1 MESGYMFGEAVLHI
15 GQLRLRA
22 GNLLAQ
28 DMLLNR
34 RIEQIF
40 LLQLR
45 LERAITFGL
54 LSLQLHGTDLPFD
67 LKDVFWYAQEVLL
80 SPLQFSLGHKLAALV
95 FTRAGRFFDESPP
108 VIGLGVDEFI
118 DPSLLDNGI
127 GFSAHAGPQKKLD
140 DVFQA
145 TGDLIDG
152 VFRPPRTEQPSG
164 DQNFPQ

>member
-1 MESGYMFGEAVLHI
+1 MERGYMFGEAVLRI

-40 LLQLR
+40 ILQLR

-54 LSLQLHGTDLPFD
+54 LSLQLHGTDLAFD
-67 LKDVFWYAQEVLL
+67 LTDDICDAQEVLL
-80 SPLQFSLGHKLAALV
+80 GPLEFSLGYKLAALV
-95 FTRAGRFFDESPP
+95 LTGAGRFFDEGPP
-108 VIGLGVDEFI
+108 VFGFGVDQFI
-118 DPSLLDNGI
+118 DPSLLDNRI
-127 GFSAHAGPQKKLD
+127 SFTPHAGPQKQLN

-145 TGDLIDG
+145 TGDLVDG
-152 VFRPPRTEQPSG
+152 VFRLP
-164 DQNFPQ
+164 

>member
-1 MESGYMFGEAVLHI
+1 MFGEAVLRI

-54 LSLQLHGTDLPFD
+54 LSLQLHGTNLAFD
-67 LKDVFWYAQEVLL
+67 LTDDICDAQEVLL
-80 SPLQFSLGHKLAALV
+80 GALQFSLGHKLAAFVL
-95 FTRAGRFFDESPP
+95 TGAGRFFYESPP
-108 VIGLGVDEFI
+108 VFGLGVDQFI

-127 GFSAHAGPQKKLD
+127 GFTPHAGPQKKLD
-140 DVFQA
+140 DVFQP
-145 TGDLIDG
+145 TRDLIDG
-152 VFRPPRTEQPSG
+152 VF
-164 DQNFPQ
+164 